1 MTAHSVYWIR
11 KPEHTDMFSEGYIGV
26 SKNWDR
32 RMIEHSRSKN
42 NVYLA
47 NVIAKY
53 GWDALVKTQI
63 LVGDE
68 DYCLEIEAK
77 LRPTDKIGWNL
88 VRGGGKPPLLTG
100 PREVLKGRVP
110 WNKGKKMPE
119 STVEKVR
126 AAVRRQMQDPVQ
138 REKFRLARLGKPS
151 PRKGVKLSEELK
163 AKMGASKRGKPSKK
177 KGIPVSAEA
186 YANTVAAARIVWEC
200 PHCHKIGMSKGA
212 ANRWHFDNCKMKAD

>member
-11 KPEHTDMFSEGYIGV
+11 KPEHTDMFSQGYIGV
-26 SKNWDR
+26 SKHWGKR
-32 RMIEHSRSKN
+32 VIEHSRRKDN
-42 NVYLA
+42 FYLA
-47 NVIAKY
+47 NVTAKY

-63 LVGDE
+63 VIGAE

-100 PREVLKGRVP
+100 PRPNLKGR
-110 WNKGKKMPE
+110 
-119 STVEKVR
+119 
-126 AAVRRQMQDPVQ
+126 
-138 REKFRLARLGKPS
+138 PS
-151 PRKGVKLSEELK
+151 PRKGVKLSDELK
-163 AKMGASKRGKPSKK
+163 AKMGAPKRGKPSKK

-186 YANTVAAARIVWEC
+186 YANTVAAARVMWEC

-212 ANRWHFDNCKMKAD
+212 ANRWHFANCKMKAD